1 MSEMT
6 PTLSTQSSPL
16 VTVYWPETLPPPRV
30 DGYSL
35 SPRPSL
41 LRTEME
47 TGAARHRL
55 RSLTAHYQVQAE
67 WRFSQDG
74 FAIFDAWWALNT
86 RMGEQWFVLPLAVPL
101 EVQAVEARFL
111 APWQAELLPAQRWR
125 VAAQLEIRDLQRLT
139 ADELAVASVYGDAA
153 MALAERLHHW
163 LHEQMPQMTAG
174 PSGVTPY
181 F

>member
-1 MSEMT
+1 MT
-6 PTLSTQSSPL
+6 TVNNLS
-16 VTVYWPETLPPPRV
+16 VWPETLPPPRV
-30 DGYSL
+30 EGYSL

-125 VAAQLEIRDLQRLT
+125 VAAQLEIRNLQRLT

-153 MALAERLHHW
+153 MALADRLHHW
-163 LHEQMPQMTAG
+163 LHEQMPQMTAA

>member
-1 MSEMT
+1 MT
-6 PTLSTQSSPL
+6 TVNNLS
-16 VTVYWPETLPPPRV
+16 VWPETLPPPRV
-30 DGYSL
+30 EGYSL

-111 APWQAELLPAQRWR
+111 APWQAELLSAQRWR

>member
-1 MSEMT
+1 MT
-6 PTLSTQSSPL
+6 TVNNLS
-16 VTVYWPETLPPPRV
+16 VWPETLPPPRV
-30 DGYSL
+30 EGYSL

-55 RSLTAHYQVQAE
+55 RSLSAHYQVQAE
-67 WRFSQDG
+67 WRLSQDG

-101 EVQAVEARFL
+101 EVQAVEARFT
-111 APWQAELLPAQRWR
+111 APWQADLLPAQRWR

-153 MALAERLHHW
+153 MALADRLHRW

-174 PSGVTPY
+174 SSGTSSITPY

>member
-1 MSEMT
+1 MT
-6 PTLSTQSSPL
+6 TVNNLS
-16 VTVYWPETLPPPRV
+16 VWPETLPPPRV
-30 DGYSL
+30 EGYSL

-74 FAIFDAWWALNT
+74 FAIFDSWWALNT

>member
-1 MSEMT
+1 MT
-6 PTLSTQSSPL
+6 TVNNLS
-16 VTVYWPETLPPPRV
+16 VWPETLPPPRV
-30 DGYSL
+30 EGYSL

-111 APWQAELLPAQRWR
+111 APWQADLLPANRWR

-153 MALAERLHHW
+153 MALADRLHHW

>member
-1 MSEMT
+1 MT
-6 PTLSTQSSPL
+6 TVNNLS
-16 VTVYWPETLPPPRV
+16 VWPETLPPPRV
-30 DGYSL
+30 EGYSL

-101 EVQAVEARFL
+101 DVQAVEARFL

-153 MALAERLHHW
+153 MALADRLHHW
-163 LHEQMPQMTAG
+163 LHEQMPQMTSG

>member
-1 MSEMT
+1 MT
-6 PTLSTQSSPL
+6 TVNNLS
-16 VTVYWPETLPPPRV
+16 VWPETLPPPRV
-30 DGYSL
+30 EGYSL

-153 MALAERLHHW
+153 MALADRLHHW

-174 PSGVTPY
+174 SSGVTPY

>member
-1 MSEMT
+1 MT
-6 PTLSTQSSPL
+6 TVNNLS
-16 VTVYWPETLPPPRV
+16 VWPETLPPPRV
-30 DGYSL
+30 EGYSL

-55 RSLTAHYQVQAE
+55 RSLTALYQVQAE

-139 ADELAVASVYGDAA
+139 TDELAVASVYGDAA

-163 LHEQMPQMTAG
+163 LHEQMPQMSAG
-174 PSGVTPY
+174 PSGVAPY

>member
-30 DGYSL
+30 EGYSL

>member
-1 MSEMT
+1 MT
-6 PTLSTQSSPL
+6 TGNNLS
-16 VTVYWPETLPPPRV
+16 VWPETLPPPRV
-30 DGYSL
+30 EGYSL

-153 MALAERLHHW
+153 MALADRLHHW
-163 LHEQMPQMTAG
+163 LHE
-174 PSGVTPY
+174 
-181 F
+181 

>member
-1 MSEMT
+1 MT
-6 PTLSTQSSPL
+6 TVNNLS
-16 VTVYWPETLPPPRV
+16 VWPETLPPPRV
-30 DGYSL
+30 EGYSL

-125 VAAQLEIRDLQRLT
+125 VAAQMEIRDLQRLT

-153 MALAERLHHW
+153 MALADRLHHW

>member
-1 MSEMT
+1 MT
-6 PTLSTQSSPL
+6 TVNNLS
-16 VTVYWPETLPPPRV
+16 VWPETLPPPRV
-30 DGYSL
+30 EGYSL

-153 MALAERLHHW
+153 MALADRLHHW

-174 PSGVTPY
+174 PSGVAPY

>member
-1 MSEMT
+1 MT
-6 PTLSTQSSPL
+6 TVNNLS
-16 VTVYWPETLPPPRV
+16 VWPETLPPPRV
-30 DGYSL
+30 EGYSL

-74 FAIFDAWWALNT
+74 FAIFDAWWTLNT

-125 VAAQLEIRDLQRLT
+125 VAAQLEIRNLQRLT

-153 MALAERLHHW
+153 MALADRLHHW

-174 PSGVTPY
+174 SSGVTPY

>member
-1 MSEMT
+1 MT
-6 PTLSTQSSPL
+6 TVNSLS
-16 VTVYWPETLPPPRV
+16 VWPETLPPPRV
-30 DGYSL
+30 EGYSL
-35 SPRPSL
+35 SPLPSL

-125 VAAQLEIRDLQRLT
+125 VTAQLEIRDLQRLT
-139 ADELAVASVYGDAA
+139 ADELAVASFYGDAA
-153 MALAERLHHW
+153 MALADRLHHW

>member
-1 MSEMT
+1 MT
-6 PTLSTQSSPL
+6 TVNNLS
-16 VTVYWPETLPPPRV
+16 VWPETLPPPRV
-30 DGYSL
+30 EGYSL

-67 WRFSQDG
+67 WRFSQDS

-86 RMGEQWFVLPLAVPL
+86 RMGEQWFVLPLALPL

-153 MALAERLHHW
+153 MALADRLHHW

>member
-1 MSEMT
+1 MT
-6 PTLSTQSSPL
+6 TVNNLS
-16 VTVYWPETLPPPRV
+16 VWPETLPPPRV
-30 DGYSL
+30 EGYSL

-55 RSLTAHYQVQAE
+55 RSLSVHYQVQAE
-67 WRFSQDG
+67 WRLSQDG
-74 FAIFDAWWALNT
+74 LAIFDAWWALNT

-101 EVQAVEARFL
+101 EVQAVEARFT
-111 APWQAELLPAQRWR
+111 APWQADLLPAQRWR

-153 MALAERLHHW
+153 MALADRLHRW

-174 PSGVTPY
+174 SSGSSSITPY